1 MNGIEPPTPMS
12 TGATPSQA
20 SSNAARAASYAGP
33 VASIW
38 VGSPV
43 STTVKVS
50 WAPQGT
56 CASQCL
62 RRHSTALAVVSPGAM
77 RRLSLARA
85 IGTRVLLAPS
95 TFGASRPVTVS
106 AGRVQSRSTIEP
118 SPIHST
124 DRVGAR
130 LGAQPLLGVLD
141 VGGRALEE
149 AGDGD
154 VAGVVVEAR
163 DHPAQR
169 HDRVGHQAAPHA
181 GVDAVAE
188 GAHLDVGAHQAA
200 QRGGQ
205 RRLADVPVAGVGDHD
220 HVGAQLVVVLL
231 QQRRAGCRSRP
242 PPRPR

>member
-56 CASQCL
+56 FASQCL

-85 IGTRVLLAPS
+85 TGTRVLLAPS
-95 TFGASRPVTVS
+95 TFGASSPVTVS
-106 AGRVQSRSTIEP
+106 AGRVHSRSTTEP

-124 DRVGAR
+124 DPWA
-130 LGAQPLLGVLD
+130 LD
-141 VGGRALEE
+141 SA
-149 AGDGD
+149 
-154 VAGVVVEAR
+154 
-163 DHPAQR
+163 
-169 HDRVGHQAAPHA
+169 
-181 GVDAVAE
+181 
-188 GAHLDVGAHQAA
+188 
-200 QRGGQ
+200 
-205 RRLADVPVAGVGDHD
+205 
-220 HVGAQLVVVLL
+220 
-231 QQRRAGCRSRP
+231 RSRSSGYSTSAAGP
-242 PPRPR
+242 WKSPATATLPASS